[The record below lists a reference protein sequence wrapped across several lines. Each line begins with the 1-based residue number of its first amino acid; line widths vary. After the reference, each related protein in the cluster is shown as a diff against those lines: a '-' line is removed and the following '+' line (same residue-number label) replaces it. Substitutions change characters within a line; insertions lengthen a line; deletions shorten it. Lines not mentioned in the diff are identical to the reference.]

1 MNENPDRTLTV
12 DTRRPFQIGDWL
24 IEPDIGRLT
33 QNGRSVKLEPKVM
46 ELLVYLAQRPGRVL
60 SREELEQSIWT
71 GTVVGYDALTSSII
85 KLRKALG
92 DDSRHPRFIET
103 VSKKGYRLIAPVGAM
118 TTATEPAAPVTPTR
132 PRPALRR
139 LMAAGAAL
147 SILAMVAGVLVYSN
161 RGDHRVL
168 PHVSDKPS
176 IVVLPFANLGGDPA
190 QAYLSEGI
198 TADITT
204 AMSKLSGLFVV
215 ASASARNLQT
225 TPRDVKQLAET
236 LGVRYVLD
244 GNVRRNGNQLRVNA
258 QLVDATTGFQIWA
271 ERYDREMKDV
281 LDVLDDITAKITG
294 ALSVKLTEAELQR
307 TARRYTV
314 NIAAYDDF
322 LRGQSLYVRGTPEEN
337 LQARTLFQ
345 QAIDRDPGFARAYGA
360 VALTYVDEYRF
371 SWSKNPAAALERAF
385 ELANRAVAL
394 DDQLPQAYRA
404 LSYAHLHRREYQR
417 SIDAIQRAIALD
429 PNDND
434 GHASLALSHIYGG
447 NYETAVR
454 MLREVM
460 RLNPHHPARYASA
473 LGQAYYFLGRH
484 EDAASTLRDA
494 IERNA
499 SLLSSHIF
507 FTAALSHLG
516 RNDEADWAATQIRAL
531 SQGFSAE
538 KVSGMFPVKDP
549 ATLHVLMEDLRRTGL

>member
-1 MNENPDRTLTV
+1 MQSEAEHI
-12 DTRRPFQIGDWL
+12 RRPLPAEVFYVADWEVQPSSNRIRRGDT
-24 IEPDIGRLT
+24 E
-33 QNGRSVKLEPKVM
+33 VKLEPKVM
-46 ELLVYLAQRPGRVL
+46 ALLACLAGRRSELVT
-60 SREELEQSIWT
+60 REQLEREVWG

-103 VSKKGYRLIAPVGAM
+103 VSKKGYRLIAPVHPAH
-118 TTATEPAAPVTPTR
+118 EPAPATDVPVPARSTR
-132 PRPALRR
+132 PSRR
-139 LMAAGAAL
+139 NLWVAGLAVAVIAAAAL
-147 SILAMVAGVLVYSN
+147 ALSPW
-161 RGDHRVL
+161 GDGSRPV
-168 PHVSDKPS
+168 PAVPDRPS
-176 IVVLPFANLGGDPA
+176 IVVLPFGNLGNDPA

-204 AMSKLSGLFVV
+204 AISKLSGLFVV
-215 ASASARNLQT
+215 ASASARNFQAASGS
-225 TPRDVKQLAET
+225 VKQVAEA

-244 GNVRRNGNQLRVNA
+244 GNVRRTGNRLRVNA

-281 LDVLDDITAKITG
+281 LDVQDDITTKIAN
-294 ALSVKLTEAELQR
+294 ALSVKLTEAEKQR

-337 LQARTLFQ
+337 LQARALFQ

-360 VALTYVDEYRF
+360 LALTYVDEFRF
-371 SWSKNPAAALERAF
+371 GLGKHPAAALERAL
-385 ELANRAVAL
+385 ESANRAVAL

-404 LSYAHLHRREYQR
+404 LSYAHLHRREYRR
-417 SIDAIQRAIALD
+417 SIGAIQRAIALD
-429 PNDND
+429 PNDTD
-434 GHASLALSHIYGG
+434 GHASLALSHMYDG

-460 RLNPHHPARYASA
+460 RLNPHYPARYASA
-473 LGQAYYFLGRH
+473 LGHAYYFLGRH
-484 EDAASTLRDA
+484 EDAAATLRDA

-499 SLLSSHIF
+499 TLLSSHVF
-507 FTAALSHLG
+507 HTAALSRLG
-516 RNDEADWAATQIRAL
+516 RIDEAAWAASQIRAL
-531 SQGFSAE
+531 SQNFAAE
-538 KVSGMFPVKDP
+538 NVSTMFPIRDP
-549 ATLHVLMEDLRRTGL
+549 AKQRALIDDLKRAGL